1 MSVIAELSIF
11 PMDKGESMSPY
22 VARVVTVIKQSG
34 LRYDFGPMG
43 TTIEGEWEEVMS
55 TVSSC
60 YKELEQDCD
69 RIYLTLKV
77 DARKGR
83 VDGITKKT
91 ASVAEKLD
99 S

>member
-11 PMDKGESMSPY
+11 PMDKGVSMSPY

-34 LRYDFGPMG
+34 LAYDFGPMG
-43 TTIEGEWEEVMS
+43 TTIEGEWDEVME
-55 TVSSC
+55 TVSAC

-83 VDGITKKT
+83 KNGLKGKT
-91 ASVAEKLD
+91 DSVAAKLEQ
-99 S
+99 

>member
-11 PMDKGESMSPY
+11 PMDKGVSMSPY

-34 LRYDFGPMG
+34 LAYDFGPMG
-43 TTIEGEWEEVMS
+43 TTIEGEWDEVMQ
-55 TVSSC
+55 TVSAC

-77 DARKGR
+77 DSRKGR
-83 VDGITKKT
+83 KNGLKGKT
-91 ASVAEKLD
+91 ESVAEKLG
-99 S
+99 

>member
-11 PMDKGESMSPY
+11 PMDKGVSMSPY

-34 LRYDFGPMG
+34 LAYDFGPMG
-43 TTIEGEWEEVMS
+43 TTIEGEWDEVMG
-55 TVSSC
+55 TVSAC

-83 VDGITKKT
+83 INGLKGKT
-91 ASVAEKLD
+91 DSVAAKLEK
-99 S
+99 

>member
-11 PMDKGESMSPY
+11 PMDKGVSMSPY

-34 LRYDFGPMG
+34 LANDFGPMG
-43 TTIEGEWEEVMS
+43 TTIEGEWDEVMQ
-55 TVSSC
+55 TVSAC

-77 DARKGR
+77 DSRKGR
-83 VDGITKKT
+83 TNGLKGKT
-91 ASVAEKLD
+91 ESVAAKLG
-99 S
+99 

>member
-11 PMDKGESMSPY
+11 PMDKGVSMSPY
-22 VARVVTVIKQSG
+22 VARVVNVIKECG
-34 LRYDFGPMG
+34 LAYDFGPMG
-43 TTIEGEWEEVMS
+43 TTIEGEWDEVMQ
-55 TVSSC
+55 TVSTC

-83 VDGITKKT
+83 TDGLKGKT
-91 ASVAEKLD
+91 ASVTAKLI
-99 S
+99 

>member
-11 PMDKGESMSPY
+11 PMDKGVSMSPF

-34 LRYDFGPMG
+34 LSYVFGPMG
-43 TTIEGEWEEVMS
+43 TTIEGEWDEVMH
-55 TVSSC
+55 TVSEC

-83 VDGITKKT
+83 QNGLTSKT
-91 ASVAEKLD
+91 ESVAAKLEC
-99 S
+99 

>member
-1 MSVIAELSIF
+1 
-11 PMDKGESMSPY
+11 MSPY

-34 LRYDFGPMG
+34 LAYDFGPMG
-43 TTIEGEWEEVMS
+43 TTIEGEWDEVMG
-55 TVSSC
+55 TVSAC

-83 VDGITKKT
+83 VNGLKGKT
-91 ASVAEKLD
+91 DSVAAKLEK
-99 S
+99 

>member
-22 VARVVTVIKQSG
+22 VARVVAVIKKSG
-34 LRYDFGPMG
+34 LAYDFGPMG
-43 TTIEGEWEEVMS
+43 TTIEGEWDEVMT
-55 TVSSC
+55 TVSAC
-60 YKELEQDCD
+60 YKELEKDCD

-83 VDGITKKT
+83 TNGIKGKT
-91 ASVAEKLD
+91 ASVAAKL